1 MKRERAPRLT
11 GPWEFFMTNRIL
23 RAAAATVTTLILL
36 SPATAAEMK
45 AKKEP
50 TAAQM
55 AARERMSKCSAE
67 WKEAK
72 MSGKVEPGM
81 KWPKF
86 WSACNARMEDSK
98 A

>member
-1 MKRERAPRLT
+1 
-11 GPWEFFMTNRIL
+11 MTNRIL
-23 RAAAATVTTLILL
+23 RAAAATVTTLVLL

-72 MSGKVEPGM
+72 MSGKVESGM

-86 WSACNARMEDSK
+86 WSACNARMKDNK

>member
-1 MKRERAPRLT
+1 
-11 GPWEFFMTNRIL
+11 MTNRIL
-23 RAAAATVTTLILL
+23 RAAAATVTTLVLL
-36 SPATAAEMK
+36 SPAAAEMK

-72 MSGKVEPGM
+72 MSGKVEPGT

-86 WSACNARMEDSK
+86 WSACNARMKDRK

>member
-1 MKRERAPRLT
+1 
-11 GPWEFFMTNRIL
+11 MTNRIL
-23 RAAAATVTTLILL
+23 SFAVTTAMVAALGCSAAL
-36 SPATAAEMK
+36 ATETK
-45 AKKEP
+45 PKKEP

-72 MSGKVEPGM
+72 AGGKVEPGM

-86 WSACNARMEDSK
+86 WSACNTRMK
-98 A
+98 ANKA